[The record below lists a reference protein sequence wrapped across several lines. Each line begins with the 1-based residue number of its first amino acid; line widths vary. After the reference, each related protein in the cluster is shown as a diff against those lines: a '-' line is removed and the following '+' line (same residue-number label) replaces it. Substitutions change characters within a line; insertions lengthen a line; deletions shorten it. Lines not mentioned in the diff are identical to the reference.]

1 MITHRVVMQTPLRKR
16 RHAYVKETGTYTHDS
31 KIWIYRDNRLY
42 SGYEDI
48 QEFQKEIRNSII
60 QVLKHSM
67 SQLTEL

>member
-1 MITHRVVMQTPLRKR
+1 MQTPLRKR
-16 RHAYVKETGTYTHDS
+16 RHAYVKETGTYTYDS

-48 QEFQKEIRNSII
+48 QEFQKEIRNSIV